1 MRSLATLYFVC
12 VIDVLGFGIM
22 VPLVPY
28 MANRFGTPPELLTPL
43 LGVYSLCQLIA
54 TPLWGRL
61 SDRYGRRPIL
71 ISSMAG
77 ACASYLMMGFA
88 SNIWWLLAARV
99 LGGFMAGNLATIMAY
114 ASDVSAPKDRAK
126 ALGGVGASIGVGFL
140 MGPAIGGTLAGENLA
155 TVSFLRPSLV
165 AAVLASVAVALV
177 IFVLRETHTA
187 EQRHAHHQIRG
198 RSRPWQLLKDQ
209 RGLLWLSLAA
219 LLVTY
224 AQSTL
229 ESIYAQSALDR
240 YGVGPR
246 TTGLSL
252 MALAGMAVIMQGSI
266 VRLLAPRFGEY
277 RLAVAGIA
285 SYTLGLLLMGT
296 STSLAWTIVGL
307 GLVGIGIGLFNPTGS
322 ALASAQSNP
331 SNRGAV
337 MGVYQAS
344 ASLARVL
351 APLFSGVIYSRIGH
365 NAPYFLGAA
374 IALQAYWCM
383 AAARHHPGNHD
394 EPPMKAG
401 LQ

>member
-1 MRSLATLYFVC
+1 MRSLAALYFVC

-54 TPLWGRL
+54 TPIWGRL
-61 SDRYGRRPIL
+61 SDRFGRRPIL

-77 ACASYLMMGFA
+77 ACVSYLVMGFA
-88 SNIWWLLAARV
+88 QNIWWLLAARV

-126 ALGGVGASIGVGFL
+126 ALGGVGAAIGVGFL
-140 MGPAIGGTLAGENLA
+140 IGPAIGGTLAGENLA
-155 TVSFLRPSLV
+155 TVDFLRPALV

-177 IFVLRETHTA
+177 IFVLRETHSA
-187 EQRHAHHQIRG
+187 EQRHAHHQTGG
-198 RSRPWQLLKDQ
+198 RTRPWQLLHDK
-209 RGLLWLSLAA
+209 RGLLWLSMAA

-229 ESIYAQSALDR
+229 ESIFAQSALDR

-266 VRLLAPRFGEY
+266 VRLLAPRYGEY
-277 RLAVAGIA
+277 RLAVAGVI
-285 SYTLGLLLMGT
+285 SYTLGLAMMGI

-307 GLVGIGIGLFNPTGS
+307 GLVGIGIGLFNPSGS
-322 ALASAQSNP
+322 ALVSRQSDA

-351 APLFSGVIYSRIGH
+351 APLFSGMIYSRIGH
-365 NAPYFLGAA
+365 NAPYYLGAL
-374 IALQAYWCM
+374 IAVQAFWCM
-383 AAARHHPGNHD
+383 AAARHHPGQHD
-394 EPPMKAG
+394 EQPMTAG